1 MSVSARFLTSV
12 ARVDP
17 GGETVVSLQVRNTST
32 VVEAYRFEAV
42 GIPPDWVSFNP
53 ETLSLYPGSDGQS
66 EVRIAPPR
74 QHDVPVGQVPF
85 GVRVV
90 PSQRPDDGVLPEGL
104 LEISPFAESGAEL
117 VPRNSSARR
126 TARHEVAVDNR
137 GNAALTVQLRAYD
150 ADELLAF
157 DVRPDR
163 LEVPPGT
170 ARFAKVK
177 VRTRKLAWTGQ
188 PASRPFQI
196 DVRQPGDDPAAG
208 PPMQLDGTMLQNP
221 VFSRWT
227 MRAALAALG
236 VAVGLVALWFG
247 LLRPTIQSAAED
259 AVAKPV
265 QEARQEAVKA
275 QSAAKDAEL
284 VKDETTTAAD
294 KVADAATKLDPE
306 TVAGLAGAPNAV
318 PLRVSAGGGG
328 SAQDGLDVADGRRYE
343 ITDILL
349 QNPQGDSGMLTLS
362 VGDTVLLRSALAN
375 FRDLDYHFVTPIR
388 VDGGQ
393 SFVMELACGEPGEE
407 GNGTCNVSALIGGV
421 TRKVKQSS

>member
-1 MSVSARFLTSV
+1 MSATARFLTNV
-12 ARVDP
+12 VPVDP
-17 GGETVVSLQVRNTST
+17 GGEAVVSLQVRNNST
-32 VVEAYRFEAV
+32 IVEAYRFEAV

-53 ETLSLYPGSDGQS
+53 ESLSLYPGSDGQS

-90 PSQRPDDGVLPEGL
+90 PSQSPSDGVLPEGI
-104 LEISPFAESGAEL
+104 LEIAPFAESGAEL

-137 GNAALTVQLRAYD
+137 GNAPLTVQLRAYD

-208 PPMQLDGTMLQNP
+208 PPMLLDGSMLQNP
-221 VFSRWT
+221 VLPQWT
-227 MRAALAALG
+227 MRAVLAAL
-236 VAVGLVALWFG
+236 AVTAALVALWFG
-247 LLRPTIQSAAED
+247 LLRETIRSAAED

-265 QEARQEAVKA
+265 QQAQQEAVKA
-275 QSAAKDAEL
+275 QSSAKDAEL
-284 VKDETTTAAD
+284 LKNETTTEAD
-294 KVADAATKLDPE
+294 KVKD
-306 TVAGLAGAPNAV
+306 VAKELGVDTGDGLAGEPNAE
-318 PLRVSAGGGG
+318 PLQVSAAGGG
-328 SAQDGLDVADGRRYE
+328 SAQDGLNVPDGQRLQ

-349 QNPQGDSGMLTLS
+349 QNPQGDSGMLTLR

-375 FRDLDYHFVTPIR
+375 FRDLDYHFVTPIE
-388 VDGGQ
+388 VAGGK
-393 SFVMELACGEPGEE
+393 SFVMELACQKPGEA
-407 GNGTCNVSALIGGV
+407 GNGSCNVSALIGGM
-421 TRKVKQSS
+421 TRKTQERS